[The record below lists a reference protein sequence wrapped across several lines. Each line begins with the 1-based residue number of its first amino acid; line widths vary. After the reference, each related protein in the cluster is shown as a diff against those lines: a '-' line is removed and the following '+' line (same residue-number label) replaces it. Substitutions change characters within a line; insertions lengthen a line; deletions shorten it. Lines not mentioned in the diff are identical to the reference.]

1 MGGIRPGSGM
11 QIRVDPS
18 GSLGKGADWRHWSRG
33 VQMSYKERTRQ
44 GKVKRVVL
52 GGRRAE
58 YMGKGEMEGRNWG
71 IGDPR

>member
-1 MGGIRPGSGM
+1 
-11 QIRVDPS
+11 
-18 GSLGKGADWRHWSRG
+18 
-33 VQMSYKERTRQ
+33 MSCKDRTRQ

-71 IGDPR
+71 IGDPRWELPCLLSLDEQRAPRA